1 MFFEKIGGVAMAKH
15 YLCERAKD
23 HTTDLHIYVNSDKFT
38 KEQQTLVASFNNDDV
53 AYSIDLTKGN
63 VEETLDWF
71 MGFIGRD
78 TQNWFR
84 YDVVI
89 HWGVHEWKFYN
100 ARNISTFDKDT
111 IKFFDK
117 GDYDYE
123 D

>member
-1 MFFEKIGGVAMAKH
+1 MGKH
-15 YLCERAKD
+15 YLCERAKNLTD
-23 HTTDLHIYVNSDKFT
+23 DLHIYINSDKFT
-38 KEQQTLVASFNNDDV
+38 KDQITLLASYDNKDV
-53 AYSIDLTKGN
+53 AYSIDLAKGD
-63 VEETLDWF
+63 VEEGLDWF

-78 TQNWFR
+78 TQNWFHH
-84 YDVVI
+84 DVVI